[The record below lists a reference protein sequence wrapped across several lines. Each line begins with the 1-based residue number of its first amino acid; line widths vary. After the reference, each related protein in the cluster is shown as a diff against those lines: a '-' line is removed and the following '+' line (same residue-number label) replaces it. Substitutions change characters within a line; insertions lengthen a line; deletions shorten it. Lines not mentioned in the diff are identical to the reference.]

1 MLSLGRQCQNGVI
14 VGHPAG
20 VGELV
25 VWDPS
30 LNGLAPETIYSIITI
45 SISVYTRLLLCVFG
59 ALLSF
64 TKTSING
71 LRAYPNPIGS
81 HLNPHLD

>member
-45 SISVYTRLLLCVFG
+45 SISVYMASSLCLWCSSVFYKD
-59 ALLSF
+59 
-64 TKTSING
+64 TEYQWT
-71 LRAYPNPIGS
+71 
-81 HLNPHLD
+81 